1 MEVVREYAV
10 GDRLVSL
17 SANLYKANG
26 DPLVLAATDTVAFR
40 MIKVSDASVKV
51 NNQGCTVVTVGSAAT
66 STPAQV
72 RYDWAA
78 ADVDTAGEYAGWFIR
93 TSLAGTTEHFP
104 AHDHAD
110 PKFKIVFYADT

>member
-1 MEVVREYAV
+1 MVVREYTV
-10 GDRLVSL
+10 GDRLISL
-17 SANLYKANG
+17 TANLYKPSG

-40 MIKVSDASVKV
+40 MILISDGSVKV
-51 NNQGCTVVTVGSAAT
+51 ANQAATVVSVGSAAT
-66 STPAQV
+66 KTPAQV

-104 AHDHAD
+104 SHDHAD
-110 PKFKIVFYADT
+110 AEFKIVFHADT